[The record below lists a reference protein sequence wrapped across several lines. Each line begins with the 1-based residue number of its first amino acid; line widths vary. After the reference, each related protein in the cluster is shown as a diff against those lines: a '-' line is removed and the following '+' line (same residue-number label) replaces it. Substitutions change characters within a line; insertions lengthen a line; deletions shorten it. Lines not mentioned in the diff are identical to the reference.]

1 MSVDIFGTTINPEI
15 FLYTSIWLL
24 LLTVVLW
31 LIRYF
36 FLRRSLFKLCGV
48 PSSNY
53 NLLAT
58 SLIWPKRSIKLRKNR
73 LRGSPGTI
81 YLGKK
86 DKTAYVCQYNPRIFK
101 GRPKVRERYQ
111 MLLFMGIVK
120 EQYNLADITGAIRYQ
135 DHLENIKF
143 EPTIY
148 KDLLDLQDEYSD
160 AIKEWVAPDKQ
171 PLFKREKYT

>member
-1 MSVDIFGTTINPEI
+1 MSVDIFGSTINSET

-24 LLTVVLW
+24 LVAVAAW

-48 PSSNY
+48 TTSKY
-53 NLLAT
+53 NLLST
-58 SLIWPKRSIKLRKNR
+58 NLIWPKRSIKLRGNK
-73 LRGSPGTI
+73 LHGSPCTI
-81 YLGKK
+81 FLEKNG
-86 DKTAYVCQYNPRIFK
+86 KTAFVCQYNPRIFK

-120 EQYNLADITGAIRYQ
+120 EQYDLEDINGSIRYQ
-135 DHLENIKF
+135 DHLETITF

-148 KDLLDLQDEYSD
+148 KNLLDLQDEYSK
-160 AIKEWVAPDKQ
+160 AIKEWIAPDKQ
-171 PLFKREKYT
+171 PLFKRDK